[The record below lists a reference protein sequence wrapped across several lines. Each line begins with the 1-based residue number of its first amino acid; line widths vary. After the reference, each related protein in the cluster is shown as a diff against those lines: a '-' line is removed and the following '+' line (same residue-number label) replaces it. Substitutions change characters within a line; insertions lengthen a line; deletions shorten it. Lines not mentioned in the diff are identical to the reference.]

1 MLWKE
6 RAKGTTKRVVR
17 VRAQQREGREQGS
30 AKRGDEDVG
39 NLDYFGVLTYIIELT
54 CFDGNN
60 VILFKC
66 DWWDVSSKKKKAIRK
81 ITMDS
86 F

>member
-1 MLWKE
+1 MRLHESSRLPERDSQSMFSTKE
-6 RAKGTTKRVVR
+6 KKKQKNQIKIKITK
-17 VRAQQREGREQGS
+17 
-30 AKRGDEDVG
+30 
-39 NLDYFGVLTYIIELT
+39 I
-54 CFDGNN
+54 GNN